1 MNQRHPNCRC
11 IMITP
16 PTKKVWDVRPPLG
29 WNWTSDDW
37 RMYNFF
43 RDLDSHGGVL
53 SGGLC
58 DRYVLL
64 QYNKAHPAESL
75 IIFEDHS
82 EVFGHMGPEN
92 NVRYLKNGG
101 TEMTITMRRS

>member
-1 MNQRHPNCRC
+1 MTSRSQ
-11 IMITP
+11 
-16 PTKKVWDVRPPLG
+16 KVWDVRPPLG

-43 RDLDSHGGVL
+43 RDLCSHGGVL

-64 QYNKAHPAESL
+64 KYNRAHPAESL
-75 IIFEDHS
+75 IIFED
-82 EVFGHMGPEN
+82 V
-92 NVRYLKNGG
+92 
-101 TEMTITMRRS
+101 RRS

>member
-1 MNQRHPNCRC
+1 MRSMTLHNAT
-11 IMITP
+11 ITLDGVELGVSDVTVEFRQP
-16 PTKKVWDVRPPLG
+16 GTVWDVRPPLG

-75 IIFEDHS
+75 IIFED
-82 EVFGHMGPEN
+82 V
-92 NVRYLKNGG
+92 
-101 TEMTITMRRS
+101 RRS